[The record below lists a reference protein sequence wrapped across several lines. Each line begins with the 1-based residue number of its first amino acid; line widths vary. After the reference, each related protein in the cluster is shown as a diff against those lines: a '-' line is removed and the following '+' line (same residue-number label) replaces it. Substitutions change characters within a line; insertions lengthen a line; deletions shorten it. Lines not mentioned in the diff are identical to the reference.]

1 MKRQPCLVCGTP
13 TTNGPRCAD
22 CTTLKV
28 SYDDA
33 EYQLNRA
40 IILATPGPC
49 WLCGKGARAGDP
61 FTADHVV
68 ARELG
73 GSNSLSNLAKA
84 HRSCNSRRGQRLG
97 GMSQPGGSKMRG
109 IHARAYP
116 AGPTFPRTG
125 SGVSPARAAVAL
137 SDNAQAQA

>member
-1 MKRQPCLVCGTP
+1 MKRQPCLVCGMP
-13 TTNGPRCAD
+13 TTNGPRCTD

-33 EYQLNRA
+33 EYRLNRA
-40 IILATPGPC
+40 IVVAAPGPC
-49 WLCGKGARAGDP
+49 WLCGEGARAGDP

-68 ARELG
+68 TREDG
-73 GSNSLSNLAKA
+73 GSNALSNLAKA
-84 HRSCNSRRGQRLG
+84 HRSCNSRRGQRTG
-97 GMSQPGGSKMRG
+97 GRAQPGGSKMRG
-109 IHARAYP
+109 VRTRAYP

-125 SGVSPARAAVAL
+125 SRVPPAMAAVAL